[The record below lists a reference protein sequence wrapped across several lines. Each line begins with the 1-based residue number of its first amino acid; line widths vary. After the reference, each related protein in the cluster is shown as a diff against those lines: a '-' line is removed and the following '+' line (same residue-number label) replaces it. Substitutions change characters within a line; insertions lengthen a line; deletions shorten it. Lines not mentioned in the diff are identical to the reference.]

1 MSILS
6 LVRSILSLSLSLSI
20 LSFIFN
26 SILSLSLSLSMLSF
40 TISIIYLEAG
50 SSLGFS
56 PKFPQRNLS
65 LSLSLSLNS
74 VILFNTNVNI
84 YKE

>member
-6 LVRSILSLSLSLSI
+6 LSLSILSLSLSI
-20 LSFIFN
+20 LSFSF
-26 SILSLSLSLSMLSF
+26 ILSLSLPTFILNSILSF

-65 LSLSLSLNS
+65 LSLSLNS
-74 VILFNTNVNI
+74 HPL
-84 YKE
+84 